1 MSNFY
6 ICWKPGLSS
15 YDQHGN
21 FQLFV
26 APAFSSRLNWH
37 LDIWTCKQNI
47 RAHKNKSWKL
57 KIQLYLF
64 SLNFSRNNTKKRKK
78 WIPVILFCWNE
89 RIFTLAAI
97 IAPGTHEIMK
107 YVRLKNPQLFC
118 FGLGL
123 FVCLFVLAKD
133 ILIKSCSE
141 TSSGSVGKCLFTL
154 NKALTKHQR
163 SNSLLD

>member
-78 WIPVILFCWNE
+78 MNPCYSFLLKWKNIYISCYHSTWHTWNNEICEIEKSPIILFW
-89 RIFTLAAI
+89 
-97 IAPGTHEIMK
+97 
-107 YVRLKNPQLFC
+107 
-118 FGLGL
+118 FGFICL
-123 FVCLFVLAKD
+123 FVCFSQRHPNKVMLWDFL
-133 ILIKSCSE
+133 
-141 TSSGSVGKCLFTL
+141 GKCGQMSFHLKQGT
-154 NKALTKHQR
+154 NKTPKK
-163 SNSLLD
+163 